1 MVRNRTLKRDI
12 NFLSKSR
19 CAMMSTH
26 EAEYKYFKLFRYC
39 ITERRRQSS
48 PENILNIDYER
59 LILDNQ
65 IHNQFM
71 QLPYEEG
78 QHEFT
83 SVEYTVWRSHRQ
95 IKRTLLKA
103 RNMVTMLSKE

>member
-26 EAEYKYFKLFRYC
+26 EAEHKYYKLFLYC

-65 IHNQFM
+65 IHNQLM

-95 IKRTLLKA
+95 IKRTH
-103 RNMVTMLSKE
+103 S